1 MTVKELIEELQG
13 FDGDMEVK
21 FSYNSGDYWRTT
33 LAEDICQ
40 IDTHYV
46 KYSSY
51 HRTNKLISEHDDTE
65 DDDVQ
70 TVVLLS

>member
-33 LAEDICQ
+33 LAEDVRQ

-46 KYSSY
+46 KYSGY